1 MPASKK
7 CPTCGA
13 DLVVGAAG
21 DHCLRCLFQL
31 ALTLDEPSAK
41 TLDETPHIEQL
52 GDKISHYKLLQQIG
66 EGGCGVVYLAE
77 QEEPVRRY
85 VALKVIKLGMDTRNV
100 IARFEAERQAMALMD
115 HPNIAK
121 VFDAGATA
129 SGRPFFVMELVR
141 GIKITEFCDR
151 KKISTRERLDL
162 FVQVCNA
169 IQHAH
174 QKGVIHRDIK
184 PSNILVTLNNDLP
197 QPKVI
202 DFGIAKATQ
211 EPLTDKTLFT
221 AFEQFIGTPAYMS
234 PEQAEMNA
242 TGIDT
247 RSDIY
252 SLGVLLYELLTG
264 QTPFD
269 SKAMAQA
276 GVEGIRRMIR
286 EREPLRPSA
295 KLTELTADELTTTAG
310 HRQTEVTRLIHLVKG
325 DLDWI
330 VMKTL
335 EKDRARRYET
345 ANGLAADIQH
355 HLANEPVIARP
366 PSGAYRLQKAIRRNK
381 GAFAA
386 GAVIVLVLLIGAIV
400 STMEAIRATRA
411 TRVQSQLRQE
421 AEVAGEV
428 AKHDEQL
435 ARASAIEAQR
445 RFYAAQI
452 NLANRAWEAGEL
464 ARTLDLLETLRPL
477 PGQED
482 LRGFEWYYLWGLCNG
497 SLLHTIQAHAGQV
510 HSVAFSPDGA
520 TLSSCGEDGTIG
532 IWDTATGNEK
542 LRLHPE
548 PPGVIMGVAYSPDG
562 KSIIAGGRNGLVY
575 IFDTNRGQLRTTLSG
590 QHSRVWSVAV
600 SPDGKVVASTG
611 DYEITLWELASGRM
625 RTNIT
630 GIKGVVKT
638 GAFVDNSTFATG
650 TGWGSDILGVD
661 LWNIENGSHISGFT
675 SPVGIFSLATGPN
688 GKFLVTG
695 GLAQV
700 QLYDTITG
708 QLIGPFKGHQGSV
721 QSVAFSPDG
730 KFVLSG
736 SIDRTLRMWPIPPI
750 PRTNGPVIGAHL
762 DSIFSVA
769 ISWDGTM
776 AASGANDGS
785 IKLWNLARNR
795 FPESQQQTVKF
806 QMWDDKLPLVPSN
819 SFPPSVAGTRLNSLL
834 PSPDG
839 KRLFAISTFG
849 SKIWDLTS
857 GNKIAD
863 WPEAVGKGTLSPDG
877 KLLATGG
884 YDGKVSLWET
894 DNGQLLA
901 AIQAHIPSL
910 DSGLTVSVAFS
921 PDGRVLAT
929 GSGKDSTIRLWDP
942 AAALKSIGTIPT
954 LPCYGISSLA
964 YSHDGKMLSAA
975 LLEGKVLLL
984 DATGRPK
991 QRISAGYG
999 YILSTVFSPDDKL
1012 LATSRDAGEISLWDT
1027 QTGRLRVVL
1036 KGHSTKVQEVAF
1048 SPDGST
1054 LASASDDST
1063 LRLWDV
1069 ATGQERATF
1078 SGPSSGLCAV
1088 AFSPDGR
1095 TLFAGNRNG
1104 LVTVRREIQIPDEQN
1119 PIPPAN
1125 VTDGQIDVDDYNLMA
1140 WELATSPDSSLRDG
1154 NKAVEFAGKT
1164 VAATQRKNPMVL
1176 DTLAAAYAEAGQFT
1190 NAVSTEQE
1198 AVTLL
1203 TDDKLKNDFNSR
1215 LVLYRSNSP
1224 YRSKP

>member
-1 MPASKK
+1 MPTSKK

-31 ALTLDEPSAK
+31 ALTPEEPSV
-41 TLDETPHIEQL
+41 TTPDETPHIEQL

-85 VALKVIKLGMDTRNV
+85 VALKVIKLGMDTKNV

-121 VFDAGATA
+121 VLDAGATQ

-151 KKISTRERLDL
+151 KKFSTRERLDL

-184 PSNILVTLNNDLP
+184 PSNILVTLNDGMP

-242 TGIDT
+242 AGIDT

-269 SKAMAQA
+269 SKTMSQA
-276 GVEGIRRMIR
+276 GVDGIRRMIR
-286 EREPLRPSA
+286 EREPLRPSV
-295 KLTELTADELTTTAG
+295 KLSEMTADELTTTAG
-310 HRQTEVTRLIHLVKG
+310 HRQTEVTRLIHLVQG

-345 ANGLAADIQH
+345 ANSLAADIQH

-386 GAVIVLVLLIGAIV
+386 GVVIALVLLTGVIV

-421 AEVAGEV
+421 AEAASEV
-428 AKHDEQL
+428 AKRDEQL
-435 ARASAIEAQR
+435 ARASAAEARR

-477 PGQED
+477 PGQDD

-497 SLLHTIQAHAGQV
+497 SLLHTIQAHTGQV
-510 HSVAFSPDGA
+510 HGAAFSPDGTILA
-520 TLSSCGEDGTIG
+520 SCGEDGTIG
-532 IWDTATGNEK
+532 LWDTATAKEK

-548 PPGVIMGVAYSPDG
+548 PAGAIMGVAYTPDG
-562 KSIIAGGRNGLVY
+562 NSVIAGGWNGLLYV
-575 IFDTNRGQLRTTLSG
+575 FDSTTGHLRTTLSG
-590 QHSRVWSVAV
+590 NHGVIWSVAI
-600 SPDGKVVASTG
+600 SPDGETVASTG
-611 DYEITLWELASGRM
+611 DNEITLWELTSGRM
-625 RTNIT
+625 RTNLT
-630 GIKGVVKT
+630 GIKGAVKT
-638 GAFVDNSTFATG
+638 AIFVDDSTLAAG
-650 TGWGSDILGVD
+650 TAWGSDVLGVE
-661 LWNIENGSHISGFT
+661 LWNVENGSRKSGFRT
-675 SPVGIFSLATGPN
+675 PKGVFSLAISPD
-688 GKFLVTG
+688 GKTVATAGFSL
-695 GLAQV
+695 L
-700 QLYDTITG
+700 QLWDITTG
-708 QLIGPFKGHQGSV
+708 QLINTLVGHQGSLETV
-721 QSVAFSPDG
+721 TFLPDG
-730 KFVLSG
+730 GSMLSG
-736 SIDRTLRMWPIPPI
+736 SLDRTIRSWQMPAPPDAKSQ
-750 PRTNGPVIGAHL
+750 VIGAHL
-762 DSIFSVA
+762 DSVICIAVSR
-769 ISWDGTM
+769 DGTK
-776 AASGANDGS
+776 AASGGNDGS
-785 IKLWNLARNR
+785 IKLWKIPGTQSL
-795 FPESQQQTVKF
+795 ESPKQIAEFQTWADPNPTIRSNF
-806 QMWDDKLPLVPSN
+806 VPDHITGIRIN
-819 SFPPSVAGTRLNSLL
+819 SIL
-834 PSPDG
+834 PSPDE
-839 KRLFAISTFG
+839 KTLFVVTSLGTEVRDLASG
-849 SKIWDLTS
+849 VKI
-857 GNKIAD
+857 GA
-863 WPEAVGKGTLSPDG
+863 WPEALAGGSLSPDG
-877 KLLATGG
+877 KLLATGE

-894 DNGQLLA
+894 DNGRLLA
-901 AIQAHIPSL
+901 SIQAHPQHNP
-910 DSGLTVSVAFS
+910 GLPVAVAFS
-921 PDGRVLAT
+921 PDGQVLAT
-929 GSGKDSTIRLWDP
+929 GGAGGDQFIRLWDP

-954 LPCYGISSLA
+954 LPCNGISSLA
-964 YSHDGKMLSAA
+964 YSHDGKMLAAA
-975 LLEGKVLLL
+975 LMDGKVLLL
-984 DATGRPK
+984 DATGRPE
-991 QRISAGYG
+991 QLISAGSG

-1027 QTGRLRVVL
+1027 QTGQLHSVL

-1054 LASASDDST
+1054 LASASDDRT
-1063 LRLWDV
+1063 VRLWDV

-1078 SGPSSGLCAV
+1078 TGPPFGVCAV
-1088 AFSPDGR
+1088 AFSPDGH

-1104 LVTVRREIQIPDEQN
+1104 MVTVRREIQRPDEQTPVPHASELE
-1119 PIPPAN
+1119 PIDA
-1125 VTDGQIDVDDYNLMA
+1125 DDYNLMA
-1140 WELATSPDSSLRDG
+1140 WKLATSTDANLRDG
-1154 NKAVEFAGKT
+1154 SKAVEFAEKT
-1164 VAATQRKNPMVL
+1164 VKVTNRTNSMFL
-1176 DTLAAAYAEAGQFT
+1176 DTLAAAYAELGWFT
-1190 NAVSTEQE
+1190 NAVSIEQ
-1198 AVTLL
+1198 AAISILK
-1203 TDDKLKNDFNSR
+1203 DDQLKNDFSSR
-1215 LVLYRSNSP
+1215 LKIYQSNFP